1 MLCIASRRHFKPQL
15 RSKRSPYTA
24 GMCHQMVVILGI
36 DNSLIRNS
44 RNCTVLNLP
53 KLQAR

>member
-15 RSKRSPYTA
+15 RSKRSPYRA